1 MSTPQN
7 LSEIRNAKDA
17 FDWSFDEELGAKL
30 ISKAKALRPLL
41 MEKADEAEAQRF
53 MTKEV
58 FDALKAERLFDLLI
72 PRRLGGLGLS
82 ASAMSQI
89 LAEISKGDPSAA
101 WVLQIINGTSWICTL
116 SSDEIQEVLFSN
128 GPIKACGVFAP
139 PGKAKRVDGG
149 YIVNGEWKYSSGSR
163 QSDWAQMGV
172 LRENE
177 DGSWTPGNFVY
188 MRLSELSIKDTW
200 FVTGMQATSSDS
212 IVAKDVFVP
221 EHMMVKFEK
230 PFGFK
235 EEGKINTGAPSDE
248 WPAVTLLRVTSLGLL
263 VGAAEAALE
272 FVTDIAAAKPIATTV
287 YQKAQDSQSFRREL
301 GESSAKIRTA
311 RMIMERG
318 TKAIDA
324 AALEKQPL
332 APSERAMLK
341 AEGALAVE
349 LLTQAV
355 DRLMFLAGSSAFNK
369 EQPLQRYWRDLNMG
383 ARHIAHHPLVNYEL
397 HGARL
402 LDIDEDIVMGSAY

>member
-1 MSTPQN
+1 MSTSQSIKQN
-7 LSEIRNAKDA
+7 RDASNAL
-17 FDWSFDEELGAKL
+17 DWTFDEELGAAL
-30 ISKAKALRPLL
+30 LEKAKALRPLL

-58 FDALKAERLFDLLI
+58 FDALNEERLFDLLI

-82 ASAMSQI
+82 ATAMSQI

-101 WVLQIINGTSWICTL
+101 WVLQIVNGTSWICSL
-116 SSDEIQEVLFSN
+116 SSDAIQETLFAN

-139 PGKAKRVDGG
+139 PGKAKKVDGG

-172 LRENE
+172 LREND

-188 MRLSELSIKDTW
+188 MKMSELSIKDTW

-212 IVAKDVFVP
+212 VVAKDVFVP
-221 EHMMVKFEK
+221 EHMMVKLEK
-230 PFGFK
+230 PFGHK
-235 EEGKINTGAPSDE
+235 EDGKVHTGAPADE

-272 FVTDIAAAKPIATTV
+272 FVCDIAAAKPIPTTV
-287 YQKAQDSQSFRREL
+287 YKTAQDSQSFRREL
-301 GESSAKIRTA
+301 GECSAKIRTA

-318 TKAIDA
+318 TDAIDT
-324 AALEKQPL
+324 AALSRQPV
-332 APSERAMLK
+332 AAKKRSELK

-355 DRLMFLAGSSAFNK
+355 DRLMFLAGSSAFNR

-397 HGARL
+397 HGSHL
-402 LDIDEDIVMGSAY
+402 LDIDEDIVLGSAY

>member
-230 PFGFK
+230 PFGF
-235 EEGKINTGAPSDE
+235 I
-248 WPAVTLLRVTSLGLL
+248 
-263 VGAAEAALE
+263 
-272 FVTDIAAAKPIATTV
+272 I
-287 YQKAQDSQSFRREL
+287 
-301 GESSAKIRTA
+301 
-311 RMIMERG
+311 
-318 TKAIDA
+318 
-324 AALEKQPL
+324 
-332 APSERAMLK
+332 
-341 AEGALAVE
+341 
-349 LLTQAV
+349 
-355 DRLMFLAGSSAFNK
+355 
-369 EQPLQRYWRDLNMG
+369 
-383 ARHIAHHPLVNYEL
+383 YE
-397 HGARL
+397 
-402 LDIDEDIVMGSAY
+402 

>member
-1 MSTPQN
+1 MNTSQA
-7 LSEIRNAKDA
+7 LKQIRDTDNALE
-17 FDWSFDEELGAKL
+17 WSFNENIGPILVE
-30 ISKAKALRPLL
+30 KAKALRPLL
-41 MEKADEAEAQRF
+41 TAKADEAEAQRA

-58 FDALKAERLFDLLI
+58 FDALKAERMFDLLI

-82 ASAMSQI
+82 ASAMSQV

-101 WVLQIINGTSWICTL
+101 WVLQIVNGTSWISTL
-116 SSDEIQEVLFSN
+116 SSDVIQETLFSD

-139 PGKAKRVDGG
+139 PGKAKRTDGG

-188 MRLSELSIKDTW
+188 MPMSELSIKDTW

-221 EHMMVKFEK
+221 DHMMVKFEK
-230 PFGFK
+230 PFGHK
-235 EEGKINTGAPSDE
+235 EEGKVHTGAPSDE

-272 FVTDIAAAKPIATTV
+272 FVTDIASAKPIATTV

-311 RMIMERG
+311 RLIMERG
-318 TKAIDA
+318 TNAIDTS
-324 AALEKQPL
+324 ALAKQ
-332 APSERAMLK
+332 AVSADDRAMYK

-383 ARHIAHHPLVNYEL
+383 ARHIAHHPLMNYEL
-397 HGARL
+397 HGAHL
-402 LDIDEDIVMGSAY
+402 LDIEDDIILGGAY